1 MTTLSFPE
9 ILLKVRT
16 IVMEQFCLD
25 AEELDNQADFIRD
38 LGADSLDV
46 VELVMSLEEKFGI
59 QITEE
64 NTVQIHTV
72 YEAAE
77 IVAQILGVKPDNK

>member
-9 ILLKVRT
+9 ILLKVRA
-16 IVMEQFCLD
+16 IVLEQFCLE
-25 AEELDNQADFIRD
+25 AEELDNEADFIRD

-46 VELVMSLEEKFGI
+46 VELVMTLEEKFGV

-64 NTVQIHTV
+64 NTVKIHTV

-77 IVAQILGVKPDNK
+77 IVAQILKLKPDNE